1 MRGRTGWAVLIAANV
16 VFLCVLSLYR
26 STSAASQAA
35 KQPFANAVAQ
45 RMEMITQLREA
56 RALLKEQNALV
67 KEQNTLANQQNEL
80 LKEQIAL
87 LRSGKLEVVVSSTEK
102 R

>member
-26 STSAASQAA
+26 STSAAPQAA
-35 KQPFANAVAQ
+35 QQPFANAVEQ
-45 RMEMITQLREA
+45 RMEMITQLREIQT
-56 RALLKEQNALV
+56 LLKEQNTLV
-67 KEQNTLANQQNEL
+67 KEQSTLANQQNEL

-87 LRSGKLEVVVSSTEK
+87 LRSGKLEVVVSPAK
-102 R
+102 PR